1 MAPFRGLN
9 MTISDPFT
17 ENQHVGLQFGPN
29 LSESH
34 DLAQDHDLGCQL
46 EIPDEVI
53 SRGTDSLLI
62 NIFIGVKTPVR

>member
-1 MAPFRGLN
+1 

-17 ENQHVGLQFGPN
+17 ENRHEGLQFGPN

-53 SRGTDSLLI
+53 SRGTDSHLI
-62 NIFIGVKTPVR
+62 RIFRSAKTPVR